1 LFTISLDELNKSSD
15 KEDSNLQSMLLGAG
29 FKHIIKIPYVAKE
42 LREKAITIGGTRG
55 NPSTKMF
62 KPYTEN
68 IKKNVEGRKISVGML
83 DTFVQKKNIF
93 LKLQDTIISK
103 QVELLNSNNNIIK
116 LEMLKHNY
124 ELNEN
129 KKYLEGELHSYS
141 FCLEDTVEYNIE
153 KAKALKTQYIKEL
166 EQYNNDNYEFQS
178 QTSKN
183 IHSKELLLENKE
195 AITTHYNGL
204 SGIKEMMKNLL
215 TIKNEYYERTQAL
228 KNKIRK
234 ANDNWTSFNIVAEIN
249 CDEVQQDIFSH
260 DIEKFKKIEE
270 LEKAQ

>member
-1 LFTISLDELNKSSD
+1 MGLLKIVDLPPPKFQYDVRCDLELDKDIQVNILLKGFSNPEIVYKNTSDNNANKNLYNIDKATYKELFTISLDELNKSSD

-68 IKKNVEGRKISVGML
+68 IKKNVEGRKKSMGLL

-129 KKYLEGELHSYS
+129 KKNLEGELHSYS
-141 FCLEDTVEYNIE
+141 FSLEDTVEYNIE
-153 KAKALKTQYIKEL
+153 KAKTLKTQYIKEL

-178 QTSKN
+178 QTS
-183 IHSKELLLENKE
+183 
-195 AITTHYNGL
+195 
-204 SGIKEMMKNLL
+204 
-215 TIKNEYYERTQAL
+215 
-228 KNKIRK
+228 RK
-234 ANDNWTSFNIVAEIN
+234 YS
-249 CDEVQQDIFSH
+249 Q
-260 DIEKFKKIEE
+260 
-270 LEKAQ
+270 